1 MSRIFQCQ
9 VCFAYVLI
17 DLSRLGL
24 VRFPSFTETFGQ
36 VIVEA
41 LASCVPVVGLD
52 AEGTR
57 DLVADGRTGFL
68 LRKPKDLATSE
79 WSTILS
85 SPESPTFQECAIS
98 YANLLETLIVD
109 RRMQMMIRK
118 RTRAEGTAGRT
129 WIDAMESMVDCYR
142 EGIAMAEQRSGMK
155 RTPAR
160 KRRFSLA
167 SCPWAVS
174 VRVGTVCCAIA
185 FVLFLVL

>member
-1 MSRIFQCQ
+1 M
-9 VCFAYVLI
+9 
-17 DLSRLGL
+17 L

-41 LASCVPVVGLD
+41 LASCLPVVGLD

-57 DLVADGRTGFL
+57 DLVADGQTGFL

-98 YANLLETLIVD
+98 YAKLLEDLIVD
-109 RRMQMMIRK
+109 RKMQMMIRK

-129 WIDAMESMVDCYR
+129 WINAMESMVDCYR

-155 RTPAR
+155 RTPASR
-160 KRRFSLA
+160 RRFSLS
-167 SCPWAVS
+167 SCPWAMS
-174 VRVGTVCCAIA
+174 VRVGAACCAIA